1 MDAEPRLRVAVAGPV
16 TSTCDGEVIL
26 AVVEAAAERAT
37 AAGAAL
43 LVLPQGF
50 LTGGPAGGAASA
62 EASAILSDGPAA
74 RALGAIAR
82 RRRLAVVCGYVERCS
97 GHNHDAALF
106 VDDAGCAL
114 ANYRRTHL
122 LPDDE
127 ALGLAQGHWM
137 NLVAFGGCKLGLLL
151 GADIEAPEPARALAL
166 AGAAVLLVPAAH
178 GAAAAPVLATLLATR
193 AFENGCAVA
202 YANGHRDTAAPGS
215 CIHGP
220 GGELL
225 AGDGASFAVADVPL
239 VQPDTAAR
247 RLAARRPQLYQKL
260 TAAPSQPDVPRP

>member
-1 MDAEPRLRVAVAGPV
+1 MDAEPRLRLAVAGPIT
-16 TSTCDGEVIL
+16 TSCDSDANL
-26 AVVEAAAERAT
+26 AVAEAAAERAA

-50 LTGGPAGGAASA
+50 LTGGPAGGSAKA

-74 RALGAIAR
+74 RALGGVAR
-82 RRRLAVVCGYVERCS
+82 RHRLALVCGYVERCS
-97 GHNHDAALF
+97 GRHHDAALF
-106 VDDAGCAL
+106 VDNTGCAL

-122 LPDDE
+122 VPEDE
-127 ALGLAQGHWM
+127 VAGLAQGHWM

-151 GADIEAPEPARALAL
+151 GADVEAPEPARALAL
-166 AGAAVLLVPAAH
+166 AGAAALLVPAAH
-178 GAAAAPVLATLLATR
+178 DAAVAPILAALLATR

-202 YANGHRDTAAPGS
+202 YANGHCDPDAPGS
-215 CIHGP
+215 CILGP

-225 AGDGASFAVADVPL
+225 AGDSAGFAVADVPL
-239 VQPDTAAR
+239 AQPHGAAQ

-260 TAAPSQPDVPRP
+260 TAAPAQMDVPRT

>member
-1 MDAEPRLRVAVAGPV
+1 
-16 TSTCDGEVIL
+16 
-26 AVVEAAAERAT
+26 VEAAAERAA

-50 LTGGPAGGAASA
+50 LTGGAAGG
-62 EASAILSDGPAA
+62 EASAILSDGPSA

-82 RRRLAVVCGYVERCS
+82 RRRVAVVCGYVERCS
-97 GHNHDAALF
+97 GRKHDAALF